1 MSRTE
6 IHLKILALLI
16 VVLSQVPSLAAA
28 QWLNIPLPGTP
39 RTPDGKPNLGAPV
52 PRMANGRPDL
62 SGVWGGLGDV
72 ADIPLDSVPVARN
85 RQALDIAADVP
96 GGAPLTPW
104 AKAIL
109 AARQRANSARPE
121 AALCLPAGLPADMLR
136 ASFPFKIVQT
146 PGVTI
151 ILLEEFN
158 NWRQIATDGRALPPI
173 EKSGWY
179 GYSVGRWD
187 GDMFVVDTIGFN
199 DQTWLDNRGT
209 PHSESL
215 RLTERFRRIDF
226 GHMEVDYTF
235 EDPMAFTRPWSTTVK
250 FLLRPD
256 TDLMDNQCEN
266 NKFRSAEK

>member
-1 MSRTE
+1 MSTTQNNFKV
-6 IHLKILALLI
+6 LGLLVAVLA
-16 VVLSQVPSLAAA
+16 QVPSLAAA
-28 QWLNIPLPGTP
+28 QWLQIALPGTP
-39 RTPDGKPNLGAPV
+39 RTSDGKPNLSAPV
-52 PRMANGRPDL
+52 PRMADGRPDL

-72 ADIPLDSVPVARN
+72 AEIPLDSVPVARN

-96 GGAPLTPW
+96 GGAPLTQW
-104 AKAIL
+104 AKGIL
-109 AARQRANSARPE
+109 ATRQNAKGARPE

-146 PGVTI
+146 PSVTI

-173 EKSGWY
+173 EKSAWF

-187 GDMFVVDTIGFN
+187 GDTFVVETIGFN
-199 DQTWLDNRGT
+199 DQTWLDNKGT
-209 PHSESL
+209 PHSEAL
-215 RLTERFRRIDF
+215 RMTERFRRIDF

-235 EDPMAFTRPWSTTVK
+235 EDSVAFTRPWSTTIK

-266 NKFRSAEK
+266 NKFTPAGK